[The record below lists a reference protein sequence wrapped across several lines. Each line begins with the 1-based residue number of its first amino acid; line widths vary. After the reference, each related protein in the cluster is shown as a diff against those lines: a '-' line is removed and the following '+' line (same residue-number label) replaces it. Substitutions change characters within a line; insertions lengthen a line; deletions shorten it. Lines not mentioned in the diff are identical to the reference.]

1 VLKRIRAVAVVL
13 FVLAY
18 PFLSAYCVRQGW
30 SAAVLLLFAGFCAW
44 RGFKASQKAF
54 RLGYAAGAL
63 LLTLGALIAGDVAAR
78 LIPSV
83 VYAFLAALFGYTL
96 SSPPSLCERLV
107 RLQFPEFQ
115 PGIAEYLVQLTWVWA
130 GFFAVN
136 AIVCAALALM
146 ANEETWTFYTGAVV
160 YLQMGVLATGEFLYR
175 PFRFPDLEIP
185 GPLATFR
192 AIAAQAPR
200 VFRDVER

>member
-1 VLKRIRAVAVVL
+1 MKRIRAFAIVL

-18 PFLSAYCVRQGW
+18 PFLSAYWVRQGW
-30 SAAVLLLFAGFCAW
+30 SAAVLLLFAGVCAW

-54 RLGYAAGAL
+54 RLSYAAAAL
-63 LLTLGALIAGDVAAR
+63 LLALGALFAGDAAAR
-78 LIPSV
+78 LIPSM
-83 VYAFLAALFGYTL
+83 VYALLAGLFGYTL
-96 SSPPSLCERLV
+96 NAPPSLCERLV

-146 ANEETWTFYTGAVV
+146 ASEEAWTLYTGLAV
-160 YLQMGVLATGEFLYR
+160 YLLMGVLAVGEFLYR